1 MLRYTGVTADNF
13 YHFTFRTCPT
23 CPGTRLEW
31 PTETNVILLPQDLV
45 TMIQRLRYARPLT
58 GAEVEAYNAAVADAG
73 ERDGVSPDP
82 AAAPVPANP
91 ETPATGQPV
100 AGEGAPEDPP
110 PAPPEQPP
118 VPPVTE
124 QPPVPPVAT
133 DGEQAADG
141 SKTPE
146 QLAAESLL
154 ASMDDTSKPKKG
166 K

>member
-1 MLRYTGVTADNF
+1 MLRYTGVTPDDF

-23 CPGTRLEW
+23 CDGTRLEW
-31 PTETNVILLPQDLV
+31 PITTNVILLPQDLV

-58 GAEVEAYNAAVADAG
+58 VAEVEAYNAAVADAG
-73 ERDGVSPDP
+73 QDDGGSPAP
-82 AAAPVPANP
+82 EATPVPGNP

-100 AGEGAPEDPP
+100 AGEGASEDPP
-110 PAPPEQPP
+110 P
-118 VPPVTE
+118 PPVTPVE
-124 QPPVPPVAT
+124 EPPPVPPVAT
-133 DGEQAADG
+133 EGEQSAAG

-154 ASMDDTSKPKKG
+154 ASMDESSKPKKG